1 MTEKRN
7 KDTDLETG
15 LRQDNALL
23 RAALA
28 VAHQRGIAEC
38 PPDVL
43 RRLARIGREQG
54 FPVEADQL
62 LERAATKECS
72 G

>member
-7 KDTDLETG
+7 KGADLETG

-38 PPDVL
+38 SPDVL
-43 RRLARIGREQG
+43 RRLARIGRDLG
-54 FPVEADQL
+54 FRVEADQL
-62 LERAATKECS
+62 LERAAAKECS

>member
-1 MTEKRN
+1 MTKKR
-7 KDTDLETG
+7 DLEMS

-23 RAALA
+23 RVALA
-28 VAHQRGIAEC
+28 VVHRDGIAKC
-38 PPDVL
+38 SPDVL
-43 RRLARIGREQG
+43 RRLAQIGREQG

-62 LERAATKECS
+62 LERAAAKECS